1 MEVDELAEELKT
13 HWQDMKEQLLAGGYR
28 PQPVKR
34 VEIPKPGGGG
44 RRKLGI
50 PTVIDRLIQQGLL
63 QVLTPIFDP
72 GFSEH
77 SYGFRPG
84 RSAQQAVLKS
94 REYIEAGNRWVVDMD
109 LWNAGAKHMNYAFP
123 KRFFDQLGL
132 HSFLDKHLAKQAI
145 S

>member
-63 QVLTPIFDP
+63 QVLPPIFDP

-109 LWNAGAKHMNYAFP
+109 LEK
-123 KRFFDQLGL
+123 FFDKRESWMRGSWKRAEKALRKKDRS
-132 HSFLDKHLAKQAI
+132 HHFCPTSF
-145 S
+145 